1 MAGNPLYI
9 AEAIRLNEVTTLKV
23 VGHGLT
29 AGNVGNAIKV
39 TGAGHPSLNGQ
50 FTISRVVAPDM
61 LQYSQPG
68 QSPLPAGLA
77 GGAVSFG

>member
-9 AEAIRLNEVTTLKV
+9 AEAIRINEVTTLKV

-29 AGNVGNAIKV
+29 SGNVGNAITV
-39 TGAGHPSLNGQ
+39 TGAGHYSLNGK
-50 FTISRVVAPDM
+50 FTISRVVAPDL
-61 LQYSQPG
+61 LQYNQVG
-68 QSPLPAGLA
+68 AAPLLAGLA